1 MIDIRGVTKAFGPK
15 VIYTGLDLNV
25 EEGETHAIIGRSGE
39 GKSVLLKMICGLLH
53 PDQGT
58 VSVDGVPVDTANKA
72 SIRHIRERVTMVFQM
87 GALFDSL
94 TVRENIGFYHD
105 NHKTLKPAEID
116 TLVEELLHDVN
127 LPNTGHLLPSE
138 LSGGMRKRVG
148 LARALAVK
156 PKILLYD
163 EPTTG
168 LDPVTTDVI
177 GELIRDTNRKY
188 RVTSVVVTHDMNSAY
203 KVADRISMLY
213 NGRII
218 FTGSPHQVRTTD
230 DPVVHQFIN
239 GLAHGPITQTEEE
252 GMQRL
257 STQMIDR
264 SVVMRRIHHE
274 SEELDRE

>member
-15 VIYTGLDLNV
+15 VIYTGLDLMV

-58 VSVDGVPVDTANKA
+58 VSVDGVRVDVTNKA

-105 NHKTLKPAEID
+105 NHKTLKPGEID
-116 TLVEELLHDVN
+116 ALVEELLADVN

-188 RVTSVVVTHDMNSAY
+188 CVTSVVVTHDMNSAY

-218 FTGSPHQVRTTD
+218 FTGTPHQVRTTD